1 MSTNSTKGVTEP
13 DHADLDRLVREGVRQ
28 AQAQVRQLLDEHVP
42 IPPRFSYP
50 SLDHF
55 ESGQPRVTHGKGP
68 INYAG
73 VFTQTGG
80 ERGSVAF
87 DKVPALAE
95 LGQLAI
101 EDESLRARLLA
112 PEVAVR
118 HELSEW
124 FVKTG
129 AARIPLEI
137 FDRLMTTVGN
147 DFTDDDLEGAWKPLR
162 NGLLWDKLPVDIV
175 VPVCLTTFDLT
186 HPLDLAG
193 RVRLEP
199 LPEGEQ
205 RARVP
210 TSIWDAAANECVVAA
225 ATHAI
230 TIYGYEV
237 PGRNRMLLEYG
248 RAAFYPVEEIEQAFE
263 ALRIAASVPMG
274 YAQIYM
280 RPIGWAWHY
289 SADLPPVI
297 QGSIARRYPPQFDDY
312 GWLRQPESTTRT
324 EVNDAA
330 TTLAELSAAG
340 KSLRLASR
348 RFSGA
353 ALRADE
359 DDAVLDLCIAIEA
372 ALGDED
378 RSEMNY
384 KLSLRAA
391 AILALQN
398 VRQGDAPAVMKRV
411 KDLYGWRSAIVHGR
425 DVEKARRKFLG
436 DDAGNGLEAATTL
449 VRSLL
454 RQLVLRNDLRSGD
467 AIDTKLL
474 LGTGLNRYDQYKR
487 RE

>member
-1 MSTNSTKGVTEP
+1 MSATGTEGVAGP
-13 DHADLDRLVREGVRQ
+13 DHAALDRLVREGVQQ
-28 AQAQVRQLLDEHVP
+28 AQAQVRRLVEEHIP
-42 IPPRFSYP
+42 IPPRFGYP
-50 SLDHF
+50 LLDRF

-68 INYAG
+68 VDYGG
-73 VFTQTGG
+73 VFTQTGR
-80 ERGSVAF
+80 ERWSVPF
-87 DKVPALAE
+87 DDLPALAE

-129 AARIPLEI
+129 ASRIPLEV
-137 FDRLMTTVGN
+137 FDRLMTMVGD
-147 DFTDDDLEGAWKPLR
+147 DFTDDDLEAAWKPIR
-162 NGLLWDKLPVDIV
+162 NGLLWEKLPVAIV
-175 VPVCLTTFDLT
+175 VPVCLTRFDLT
-186 HPLDLAG
+186 HPMDLGG

-210 TSIWDAAANECVVAA
+210 TLIWDAAANECVVAA

-230 TIYGYEV
+230 AIDGYEV

-248 RAAFYPVEEIEQAFE
+248 RAAFYPVEKIEQAFE
-263 ALRIAASVPMG
+263 ALRIAASAPMG

-297 QGSIARRYPPQFDDY
+297 QGSIARRYPPSFDDY
-312 GWLRQPESTTRT
+312 GWLRQPESVTRA

-330 TTLAELSAAG
+330 ATFAELSAAG
-340 KSLRLASR
+340 KSLQLASR
-348 RFSGA
+348 RFSSA

-359 DDAVLDLCIAIEA
+359 EDAILDLCIAIEA

-378 RSEMNY
+378 HSQMNY
-384 KLSLRAA
+384 KLSLRTA
-391 AILALQN
+391 AILTVQGGRHDDAL
-398 VRQGDAPAVMKRV
+398 AVMKHV
-411 KDLYGWRSAIVHGR
+411 KDLYNWRSAIVHGR
-425 DVEKARRKFLG
+425 NVKKARRKFLG
-436 DDAGNGLEAATTL
+436 DEKVSGLDAATTL
-449 VRSLL
+449 VRSVL
-454 RQLVLRNDLRSGD
+454 RQLVFRNDLRKGD
-467 AIDTKLL
+467 AIDAKLL
-474 LGTGLNRYDQYKR
+474 LGIFNTP
-487 RE
+487 